1 MKKKVKKALSNHEK
15 IAEIVKESGLTQ
27 EELAK
32 IWGITDRYLRNLK
45 SKDADISL
53 SLAYIISEYSG
64 KSINSLLTINA

>member
-1 MKKKVKKALSNHEK
+1 MKKKVKRSLLNHEK

-64 KSINSLLTINA
+64 KSINSLLTIKA

>member
-1 MKKKVKKALSNHEK
+1 MKKKVKKALLNHEK

-64 KSINSLLTINA
+64 KSINSLLTINT